1 MHRNKLR
8 GRGKQMG
15 NVWQEKEVVKKEKM
29 GLEGK
34 GGGIVMGKRRRRG
47 GGWDCKGGRMG
58 TVMDRRGRGDRRSGW
73 KKRKDSGGFEEEKAE
88 GLNGMGQG

>member
-58 TVMDRRGRGDRRSGW
+58 REGKNRDSNLSLFT
-73 KKRKDSGGFEEEKAE
+73 RKPLLYAVPPQSY
-88 GLNGMGQG
+88 